1 MLSTLVE
8 LLQGSMACL
17 LSGVSGAQ
25 GLCIVFAIRAGVWV
39 RGGGEDLSVQPRS
52 SQVRIDHKNG
62 TVHFGG
68 LSLESER
75 LRDNISLLARRLAKA
90 ATMMD
95 AAPPPDRA
103 AAKAKVPPPA
113 PL

>member
-1 MLSTLVE
+1 
-8 LLQGSMACL
+8 MACPL
-17 LSGVSGAQ
+17 
-25 GLCIVFAIRAGVWV
+25 
-39 RGGGEDLSVQPRS
+39 
-52 SQVRIDHKNG
+52 QVRIDHKNG

-75 LRDNISLLARRLAKA
+75 LRDNISLLTRRLAKA

-103 AAKAKVPPPA
+103 AFKAKVGRKHPKRCTKPYHGTSKTPNSNN
-113 PL
+113 PKS